1 MNTTYYG
8 RKRYNT
14 EKKTIDIGQKSWV
27 YFMNGILNFTE
38 LDRLIKK

>member
-1 MNTTYYG
+1 MEE
-8 RKRYNT
+8 KDIIQK
-14 EKKTIDIGQKSWV
+14 KKTIDIGQKSWV